1 MNVCVNSESN
11 YGVQHIFYGENKQF
25 SKKRSVLS
33 ELKGNYTYN
42 QAWCLMI
49 ATQSTNIVLTLLTVS
64 ESDCAIC
71 VI

>member
-1 MNVCVNSESN
+1 M
-11 YGVQHIFYGENKQF
+11 GKKQF

-42 QAWCLMI
+42 QAWFLMI
-49 ATQSTNIVLTLLTVS
+49 ATQSTNIAIVFKLLTVG

-71 VI
+71 V